1 VIRAEAYGE
10 VTFFRLARGVLG
22 WPFYW
27 GGAYLAGG
35 VLVDG
40 GPPATAR
47 ELLAHLAGRPLEA
60 LLVTHHHEDHWGA
73 GPLLRRER
81 GVPVLAPA
89 PAVALLARGF
99 PIEGYRRLAWGRPEP
114 VAAEALPAE
123 LRVSGL
129 RFQSVATPGH
139 GPDHVCLLEPE
150 RGWLFTGDLFLAER
164 LRYLRADED
173 LDAMIASLRGA
184 ARLPAR
190 DVFCSHRGRV
200 RGGVAA
206 LARKA
211 EILEE
216 LRGRA
221 RELLRQG
228 LAEGEVARR
237 LVGREG
243 LMTWFSRGHFSAVNF
258 VRAAAG
264 PDGAGPGS

>member
-1 VIRAEAYGE
+1 MIRVEDYGE

-22 WPFYW
+22 WPVYW

-47 ELLAHLAGRPLEA
+47 ELAAGLLGRPLEA
-60 LLVTHHHEDHWGA
+60 LLVTHHHEDHWGVA
-73 GPLLRRER
+73 PLLRRER
-81 GVPVLAPA
+81 GLPVLAPA
-89 PAVALLARGF
+89 PALPLLADAF
-99 PIEGYRRLAWGRPEP
+99 PIEAYRRLAWGRPQP
-114 VAAEALPAE
+114 VAAEALPTE
-123 LRVSGL
+123 LRVAGL
-129 RFQSVATPGH
+129 HFIVVATPGH
-139 GPDHVCLLEPE
+139 SADHVCLFEAQ

-173 LDAMIASLRGA
+173 LGALIASLRAA

-211 EILEE
+211 EILDE

-228 LAEGEVARR
+228 LDEREVARR
-237 LVGREG
+237 VVGREG
-243 LMTWFSRGHFSAVNF
+243 PMTWLTRGHFSARNL
-258 VRAAAG
+258 VRSASR
-264 PDGAGPGS
+264 P